1 VVKTR
6 IPRLKPTWILL
17 ILVLLQLGIDA
28 ALFVTF
34 PTGGRD
40 FVIQMTAGRV
50 ADLDGTHQ
58 LYEPEVQ
65 LTRQREIRNSP
76 SNDAPLLAFN
86 HPPFLVEALRPLSR
100 LPYEKAY
107 RIWLV
112 CELLLF
118 SIAAYAMTTGLAAHG
133 ASTFQVSL
141 NRLAVLSF
149 FSVALALAQGQDT
162 AVLMLG
168 AAGWSVLI
176 GQRRDFTAG
185 VLLSLAAIRPHIALT
200 LAIPFV
206 FARRRV
212 FAGFLA
218 GTVLLGLYSL
228 SLVGWQGVLAYIDVI
243 RDSAVGG
250 QLPMGTLRMPN
261 FLGLLH
267 RVGYGSGG
275 ERAFAIAAWMTW
287 VASIAM
293 FSIWWSSLQSRV
305 SPIHCGLLLIGT
317 VFFVP
322 HLHLHDAALLAI
334 PPLAV
339 AVVRISGSRSDW
351 ERPAI
356 SMLAASLFLS
366 AAGIS
371 TRSSFDVKLAVAM
384 LLILAP
390 LLNDLRS
397 QHSIRQDA

>member
-1 VVKTR
+1 M
-6 IPRLKPTWILL
+6 

-28 ALFVTF
+28 ALFLTF

-50 ADLDGTHQ
+50 ADLDGAHQ
-58 LYEPEVQ
+58 LYEPETQ
-65 LTRQREIRNSP
+65 LKRQSAIRQVP
-76 SNDAPLLAFN
+76 SNSAPLLVFN
-86 HPPFLVEALRPLSR
+86 HPPFLVDVLRPLSR
-100 LPYEKAY
+100 FPYEKAY
-107 RIWLV
+107 WIWLM

-118 SIAAYAMTTGLAAHG
+118 SLAAYAMTAGLAAHG

-141 NRLAVLSF
+141 SWLSVLSF

-168 AAGWSVLI
+168 AAGWSVFV

-185 VLLSLAAIRPHIALT
+185 ALLSLATIRPHIALT

-228 SLVGWQGVLAYIDVI
+228 SLVGLHGVLAYVDLI
-243 RDSAVGG
+243 RESAVGG

-261 FLGLLH
+261 LLGVLH
-267 RVGYGSGG
+267 RVGYGSGE
-275 ERAFAIAAWMTW
+275 ERGLAIAAWITW
-287 VASIAM
+287 VAFIAM
-293 FSIWWSSLQSRV
+293 FSIWWASLQSRV

-334 PPLAV
+334 PPLSV
-339 AVVRISGSRSDW
+339 ALARISRSRSDW
-351 ERPAI
+351 ERPVIA
-356 SMLAASLFLS
+356 MLAASLFLS

-371 TRSSFDVKLAVAM
+371 TRSGFDVKLAVAM

-390 LLNDLRS
+390 LLNELRVDS
-397 QHSIRQDA
+397 HPKIGP